1 MEAFLADG
9 LAWADDFLVRALLAG
24 VGLAL
29 VAAPL
34 GCVVVWRRMA
44 FFGDALAHAG
54 LLGVAGALLLGATG
68 AGATG
73 LGVFIVALLAGA
85 VLYALEGRAGL
96 TGDTVLGILAHGAL
110 ATAIVAL
117 AAVPGVRVDVEA
129 LLFGDILTVAWGD
142 VALVWLGGAAILV
155 ALARSWNALLALTVS
170 PEVAEAERPGVDRA
184 RLTFIAMIAGVV
196 ALAVKLV
203 GALLVTALLIVPA
216 ATARRFAAS
225 PETMAMLAAL
235 AGILAVLG
243 GLVMSLTADTPAGP
257 SIVVV
262 ATMLFALSLLV
273 RRG

>member
-1 MEAFLADG
+1 MEAFLAEG

-73 LGVFIVALLAGA
+73 LGVFLIALLAGA

-110 ATAIVAL
+110 AAAIVAL

-129 LLFGDILTVAWGD
+129 LLFGDILTVNWSD

-155 ALARSWNALLALTVS
+155 ALSRSWNALLALTVS

-225 PETMAMLAAL
+225 PETMAVLAAL
-235 AGILAVLG
+235 VGVLAVLG
-243 GLVMSLTADTPAGP
+243 GLAMSLTADTPAGP

-262 ATMLFALSLLV
+262 ATMLFALSLAV